1 MTARNDIT
9 GALIKTKG
17 ATDAYRSN
25 WDAIFGKKEV
35 TPEPAVEVEVETEE
49 VEAETEAE

>member
-1 MTARNDIT
+1 MTARNEIT

-25 WDAIFGKKEV
+25 WDAIFGKKEAGPV
-35 TPEPAVEVEVETEE
+35 AEVEVETEE
-49 VEAETEAE
+49 VVAETEAQ